1 MPRVSKWR
9 KLRRQ
14 HSKRR
19 AAQRYD
25 IELTN
30 KDLIKIVALIRNG
43 KAAAS
48 RRITCSKSVVLVQY
62 NGDDLVLLYSK
73 RHKEILTFFP
83 PDGGDAR
90 RLESAKICAAIQG
103 ASLNN
108 DDKRKER
115 A

>member
-1 MPRVSKWR
+1 MPRVSKWC

-30 KDLIKIVALIRNG
+30 KDLIKIVELIRNG
-43 KAAAS
+43 KAAVS
-48 RRITCSKSVVLVQY
+48 RRVTCSKSVVLVQY
-62 NGDDLVLLYSK
+62 NGDNLVLLYSK

-90 RLESAKICAAIQG
+90 RLESIKVSAAIKGVCQTKHD
-103 ASLNN
+103 N
-108 DDKRKER
+108 RKER
-115 A
+115 P

>member
-90 RLESAKICAAIQG
+90 RLESAKMCAAIQG
-103 ASLNN
+103 VSLNN
-108 DDKRKER
+108 DDKRKEK